1 MIWSCDQI
9 EARLSDYLENS
20 LTADER
26 SGFEAHA
33 ETCARCAALLPEVSR
48 LVNQLHAM
56 EQLPAPPRLGYSI
69 LDKTIGP
76 RPSASGWRALFGW
89 GRGIPN
95 VQFAYGALSVITTFS
110 IFFAASGFNWRHPNL
125 ADVQP
130 MRLYRRANSQ
140 AHLIYALGT
149 KFVNNLRVVHE
160 IQSRLRQDETP
171 TTPEPNT
178 PEPAPQ
184 NPSPHSD
191 GSRPASPREQNH
203 AIDLARRA
211 VFAEALPFLN
221 GSSASPLVRRRL
233 P

>member
-33 ETCARCAALLPEVSR
+33 QTCGRCAPLLPEVSH

-56 EQLPAPPRLGYSI
+56 EQLPAPPRLFYSI

-76 RPSASGWRALFGW
+76 RQSSTGWRALFGW
-89 GRGIPN
+89 AGGLAN
-95 VQFAYGALSVITTFS
+95 VQFAYGALPVIATLA
-110 IFFAASGFNWRHPNL
+110 IFFAASGFSWRHPNL
-125 ADVQP
+125 ADVRP
-130 MRLYRRANSQ
+130 MKLYRSANSQ
-140 AHLIYALGT
+140 AHLIYAQGT

-171 TTPEPNT
+171 ERNS

-191 GSRPASPREQNH
+191 GSRPASPRQQNH
-203 AIDLARRA
+203 AIDMARRV
-211 VFAEALPFLN
+211 VFAEAVPFLN
-221 GSSASPLVRRRL
+221 GSSASPLVRGRL